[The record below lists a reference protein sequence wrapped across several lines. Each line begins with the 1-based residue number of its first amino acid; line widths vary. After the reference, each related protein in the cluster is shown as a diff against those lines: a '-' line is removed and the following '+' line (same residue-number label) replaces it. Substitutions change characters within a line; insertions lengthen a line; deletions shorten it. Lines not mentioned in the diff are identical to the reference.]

1 MIWAEL
7 PDVMEPDSNSEAV
20 LSRKRERKGTVT
32 AEDLADIPVTVLHI
46 VQLWAPS
53 RDDLHLFFQTY
64 SRSTSADDHNC
75 TLLLLPDA
83 PQ

>member
-32 AEDLADIPVTVLHI
+32 ADDLADIPVTVLQI

-53 RDDLHLFFQTY
+53 RDDLHLFFQT
-64 SRSTSADDHNC
+64 SADDHNC
-75 TLLLLPDA
+75 TLLFLPDA